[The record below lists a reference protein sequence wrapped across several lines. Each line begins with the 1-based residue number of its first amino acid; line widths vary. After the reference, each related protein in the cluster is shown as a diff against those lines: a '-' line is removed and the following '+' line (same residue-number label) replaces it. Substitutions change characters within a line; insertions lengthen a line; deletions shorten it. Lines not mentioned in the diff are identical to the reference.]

1 LIKKVAVLGGTSAG
15 LLTALALK
23 AKIPDLQV
31 QLIRLKDTEQA
42 ASESSTPALTGFLH
56 GYLQVELTRFVRTV
70 KCNWTLGNM
79 LMWGPRDHF
88 FLPFTTQLDQR
99 FPQLPKNNA
108 FYVGDDVDCAGAM
121 FALMAYD
128 RPFYRLQTGQP
139 AWHWDVAYQMDSSL
153 FIHGLNQVA
162 AAIGVETLEDTLVEV
177 RQDASGVT
185 GLVLGSGKTETAD
198 LHVDCSGDRSLLLGQ
213 ALKEPFVEFKST
225 LPCDR
230 MLVAQGA
237 RGEEAIH
244 PHTFSYTMPS
254 GWAWQL
260 EILHRIDRGYVYSS
274 AFASDQRAEQEFRVK
289 YPGIVN
295 PRVVPIRNGRYERAW
310 VKNVVAIGDSSG
322 YVEPLA
328 STGLGLAAVNAR
340 LLVETLTEIG
350 CQAAPAPMKLYNR
363 HHVRVWDSIRRFLAI
378 HYKYNTKSETP
389 FWLACRKD
397 TDLAGAETIVE
408 YYRQCGPSSLWG
420 PMLVD
425 AVDLFGAPSYL
436 ALLIG
441 LNVETRY
448 ERNISRQEREIW
460 EAEREKI
467 RSAAQQAFT
476 VAEALG
482 ALPAPGAAGPRVPV
496 AGTAGG

>member
-1 LIKKVAVLGGTSAG
+1 MIKKVVVLGGTSAG
-15 LLTALALK
+15 MLTALALK
-23 AKIPDLQV
+23 AKLPDLQV
-31 QLIRLKDTEQA
+31 HLVRLSDLEHVPSQ
-42 ASESSTPALTGFLH
+42 SSTPALTAFLH
-56 GYLQVELTRFVRTV
+56 GYLQIELTKFVRNV

-99 FPQLPKNNA
+99 MPRLAKNNA

-128 RPFYRLQTGQP
+128 RPFFRLQTGQP
-139 AWHWDVAYQMDSSL
+139 AWHWDVAYQMDTSL
-153 FIHGLNQVA
+153 LMYGLGQVA
-162 AAIGVETLEDTLVEV
+162 AAIGVEMVEDTLVDV
-177 RQDASGVT
+177 RQDASGVA
-185 GLVLGSGKTETAD
+185 GLVLGSGKTEAAD
-198 LHVDCSGDRSLLLGQ
+198 LYVDCSGDRSTLLGQ
-213 ALKEPFVEFKST
+213 ALKEPFVDFKST

-230 MLVAQGA
+230 MLIAQGG

-244 PHTFSYTMPS
+244 PHTFSHTMPS
-254 GWAWQL
+254 GWAFQL
-260 EILHRIDRGYVYSS
+260 EMPHRIDRGYVYSS
-274 AFASDQRAEQEFRVK
+274 AFGSDQRAEQEFRVK
-289 YPGIVN
+289 YPGIVS
-295 PRVVPIRNGRYERAW
+295 PRVITIRNGRYERAW

-328 STGLGLAAVNAR
+328 STALGLAAVNAR
-340 LLVETLTEIG
+340 LLADTLGEIG
-350 CQAAPAPMKLYNR
+350 RQVAPAPVKLYNR
-363 HHVRVWDSIRRFLAI
+363 HHVRVWDGIRRYLAI
-378 HYKYNTKSETP
+378 HYKYNTKLETP

-397 TDLAGAETIVE
+397 CDLAGADTIVE

-425 AVDLFGAPSYL
+425 AVDLFPAPNYL

-448 ERNISRQEREIW
+448 ERNLSRAERETW

-467 RSAAQQAFT
+467 RSAATQGVT
-476 VAEALG
+476 VAEAL
-482 ALPAPGAAGPRVPV
+482 AMLPASGTAGSRVPV
-496 AGTAGG
+496 AGS

>member
-1 LIKKVAVLGGTSAG
+1 LIKKVVVLGGTSAG
-15 LLTALALK
+15 MLAALGLK
-23 AKIPDLQV
+23 AKIPDLSV
-31 QLIRLKDTEQA
+31 QLIRLKDAQQPS
-42 ASESSTPALTGFLH
+42 SESSTPALTSFVH
-56 GYLQVELTRFVRTV
+56 GYLQIELTKFMLNV

-79 LMWGPRDHF
+79 LMWGSRDHF

-99 FPQLPKNNA
+99 MPQLPKNNA

-128 RPFYRLQTGQP
+128 RPFFRLQTGQP
-139 AWHWDVAYQMDSSL
+139 AWQWDIGYQMDSSL
-153 FIHGLNQVA
+153 FVHGLGQVA
-162 AAIGVETLEDTLVEV
+162 AAIGVEMIDDTLMEAKL
-177 RQDASGVT
+177 DANGVS
-185 GLVLGSGKTETAD
+185 GLVLGSGRTETAD
-198 LHVDCSGDRSLLLGQ
+198 LYIDCSSDRSLLLGS
-213 ALKEPFVEFKST
+213 ALKEPFVDFKST

-230 MLVAQGA
+230 MLVAQSA
-237 RGEEAIH
+237 RGEEPIH
-244 PHTFSYTMPS
+244 PHTFSHTLPS

-260 EILHRIDRGYVYSS
+260 EMPHRIDRGYVYST

-289 YPGIVN
+289 YPGIIN
-295 PRVVPIRNGRYERAW
+295 PQAVPIHNGRYGRAW

-328 STGLGLAAVNAR
+328 SAGMGLAAVNAR
-340 LLVETLTEIG
+340 LLVETLSEIG
-350 CQAAPAPMKLYNR
+350 RQVSPAAVKLYNR
-363 HHVRVWDSIRRFLAI
+363 HHVRAWDSIRRFLAI
-378 HYKYNTKSETP
+378 HYKYNTRSSTP
-389 FWLACRKD
+389 FWTACRND
-397 TDLAGAETIVE
+397 TDLAGADTIVE

-441 LNVETRY
+441 LNLETRY

-467 RSAAQQAFT
+467 RSAAKQGFT
-476 VAEALG
+476 VAEALA
-482 ALPAPGAAGPRVPV
+482 ALPAAGTAGPRVPV
-496 AGTAGG
+496 AGTAG